1 MTDRLRGKTALI
13 TGAASGIGRAS
24 ALLFAAEGAR
34 IVACDIN
41 AGGGEDV
48 AQAIRQAGGDA
59 EFVHADVTDEQA
71 VARAFATATGRY
83 GPPDVLH
90 NCAGGS
96 TDDDAAVHELSID
109 TLDHVL
115 RVDLR
120 SVVLCS
126 RAAIPLMAAH
136 GGGSIINMSSF
147 VAFRGVF
154 DIHAY
159 ISAKGALVSL
169 TRAMAGRYARDRIRV
184 NAIAPRDRAQR
195 ARRGADGVR
204 QHRPH
209 PDLHVRGLPVRH
221 WPARGHRERRAV
233 PGLRRIPHG
242 QRADDRR

>member
-1 MTDRLRGKTALI
+1 MTGRLHGKAALI

-34 IVACDIN
+34 IVVCDIN
-41 AGGGEDV
+41 ADGGGDV
-48 AQAIRQAGGDA
+48 AQAVRKTGGDA
-59 EFVHADVTDEQA
+59 EFIHADVTDEQD
-71 VARAFATATGRY
+71 VARAFAAAAERY

-96 TDDDAAVHELSID
+96 TDDDAATGELSIG

-126 RAAIPLMAAH
+126 RAAIPLMTAH
-136 GGGSIINMSSF
+136 GGGSIINVSSF

-154 DIHAY
+154 NIHAY

-169 TRAMAGRYARDRIRV
+169 TRAMAGRYARAGSGSTRSRP
-184 NAIAPRDRAQR
+184 ASRSASGPRPGWRRATS
-195 ARRGADGVR
+195 
-204 QHRPH
+204 PH
-209 PDLHVRGLPVRH
+209 PDLPLRGLPVRRR
-221 WPARGHRERRAV
+221 PARGHRERRAV
-233 PGLRRIPHG
+233 PGLRRIPHD